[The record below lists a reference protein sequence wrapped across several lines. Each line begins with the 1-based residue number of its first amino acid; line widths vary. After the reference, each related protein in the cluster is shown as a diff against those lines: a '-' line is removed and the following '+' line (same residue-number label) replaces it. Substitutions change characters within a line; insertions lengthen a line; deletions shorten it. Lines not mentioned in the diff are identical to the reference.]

1 MALEKRRRH
10 LEPSRVQGVGR
21 AWSMRVLELARPPAS
36 VLGCVPLACQA
47 VTSHTL
53 ALRTGSGQSPH
64 HPSSSRSPGGLQ
76 APSERNAQKSGRGAL
91 PHLSDP
97 RLQLCGPIR
106 DLGPTSG
113 DQGSLS
119 CACEVRRDG
128 SRLWLSG
135 EGKGWSLVEAESHQ
149 LQPRTGAEEMTA
161 PVARKAG

>member
-1 MALEKRRRH
+1 MVSPHTTLPHHARLVVSRRH
-10 LEPSRVQGVGR
+10 LKEMPRN
-21 AWSMRVLELARPPAS
+21 
-36 VLGCVPLACQA
+36 LGGGP
-47 VTSHTL
+47 SHT
-53 ALRTGSGQSPH
+53 
-64 HPSSSRSPGGLQ
+64 
-76 APSERNAQKSGRGAL
+76 
-91 PHLSDP
+91 SDP